1 MEINKTHK
9 ILILFTAYCLLS
21 YLAMNFI
28 VQRIIDKNS
37 TSDQDLIESIL
48 KSLYIAVMGIVY
60 YLTLINLT
68 SITGLLI
75 SLKLKD
81 TFAIKAFKITTSL
94 SISMTI
100 LYLLAIQ
107 LGLL

>member
-28 VQRIIDKNS
+28 VQRIIDKNP

-60 YLTLINLT
+60 YLALINLT

-81 TFAIKAFKITTSL
+81 TLAIKAFKITTSL